1 MPENSY
7 TLFQICAHLRR
18 IKHVGICRYR
28 RIENCTKSWNWG
40 RRGGAAAC
48 KIKMPE
54 EMVCI
59 ALELSGTGSRG
70 VEIEGSEG
78 NSGSPGLKYVCI
90 RYRRIQE
97 GKQVHLQL
105 I

>member
-1 MPENSY
+1 MHKKTGGGGALACKIKMPENSY
-7 TLFQICAHLRR
+7 SLFQICAHLRR

-59 ALELSGTGSRG
+59 AL
-70 VEIEGSEG
+70 
-78 NSGSPGLKYVCI
+78 
-90 RYRRIQE
+90 
-97 GKQVHLQL
+97 
-105 I
+105 